1 MRCGGGLRLGGWVSA
16 WVNWTSEEK
25 IIGHVMWQAV
35 RGMQL
40 PHSQACLCPC
50 LPRRRAKLEAEGW
63 SVPASVS
70 TVPIPGVNM
79 PLNGDYRDF

>member
-1 MRCGGGLRLGGWVSA
+1 MRWLGGWVVGA
-16 WVNWTSEEK
+16 WVNWASSEKK
-25 IIGHVMWQAV
+25 IFGHVMWQAA

-40 PHSQACLCPC
+40 PHLRACLCPR